1 MFRVIRPL
9 TQTHVS
15 LVIPKQRNR
24 ESGNVPRLTYNC
36 RNRDRD
42 DCVDRTRGG
51 GVEVV
56 DERVTLAGVTER
68 AETLT

>member
-1 MFRVIRPL
+1 MFGVIRPL
-9 TQTHVS
+9 TQTHIS
-15 LVIPKQRNR
+15 LVIPKQRNM
-24 ESGNVPRLTYNC
+24 ESGKVPRLIYNC
-36 RNRDRD
+36 RNQDRD